1 MRIRALCVGPGLG
14 LKQRTPCDTASFR
27 LVPSMC
33 PGQLAAPTPAPITSL
48 FSAGMWL
55 VAGNLCASE
64 IRALLCTCSGARG
77 SEGLAVTK
85 TLPCSQATS
94 DIITAAKLDS
104 EKDEALEYVAS
115 AELRLHPLY
124 GDVTFDDLCHFK
136 CCSFRKLGCMP
147 RLGAVLTER
156 EYSPVR
162 SDHAARQAE
171 RHSKRK
177 VGVFLPLAKQPGL
190 RLVSRLTVFKA
201 VTSRY
206 ECDGVYN
213 GKSAALPQLR
223 GAIAERMRRAHFFIE
238 RDARADAV
246 PLLLDVLALKP
257 VHAGASYLL
266 GLLHLRGGGVSQ
278 RRGAR
283 YRAVR
288 RRWEA
293 GTFGSSI

>member
-1 MRIRALCVGPGLG
+1 MPPHRDRARAVLSLAGAWRLRIRALCVGPGLG
-14 LKQRTPCDTASFR
+14 LKQRAPCDTAYFR

-190 RLVSRLTVFKA
+190 RLVSRLAVFKA
-201 VTSRY
+201 VMSRY
-206 ECDGVYN
+206 ECDGV
-213 GKSAALPQLR
+213 LR
-223 GAIAERMRRAHFFIE
+223 GCPRKAGTPHNPFATDANATKSITGSRRPCHSLGA
-238 RDARADAV
+238 
-246 PLLLDVLALKP
+246 PLRS
-257 VHAGASYLL
+257 GC
-266 GLLHLRGGGVSQ
+266 
-278 RRGAR
+278 GAR
-283 YRAVR
+283 
-288 RRWEA
+288 
-293 GTFGSSI
+293 TSSSNETRVPMQCLFSWTSSP